1 MTKLPS
7 SDKVISVLVQN
18 GFHFKSQKG
27 SHKKYTDGAHTVI
40 VPAPRK
46 EIPLGTVKSISKQS
60 GISYDEFINL

>member
-1 MTKLPS
+1 MTKFPS
-7 SDKVISVLVQN
+7 SEKVIVVLLKN

-27 SHKKYTDGAHTVI
+27 SHKKYTDGVNTVI

-60 GISYDEFINL
+60 GVSYDEFINL